1 MSRRTY
7 KDTHSIAS
15 ARRGLS
21 AVKVPITER
30 VKIDGHTHDRV
41 LHIATAELELW
52 IDYDGLFRALGADAV
67 RAKSGFAKVAGGLVR
82 VKAVNIKRGV
92 A

>member
-21 AVKVPITER
+21 AVKVPITKQ
-30 VKIDGHTHDRV
+30 VKVDGHTRDEV
-41 LHIATAELELW
+41 LYMATAELELW
-52 IDYDGLFRALGADAV
+52 IDYDGLFRLLGAKAV
-67 RAKSGFAKVAGGLVR
+67 RSKSGFAKVAGGLVR
-82 VKAVNIKRGV
+82 VNAVNIKRGV